1 MPTPLRGRGIA
12 HLTKLLNW
20 RQKLEITWRKL
31 NAELKTLDEA
41 KVLEMLTHERESAK
55 RVSVLERLHQRYTA
69 LRASRERIEILQEA
83 RRP

>member
-1 MPTPLRGRGIA
+1 M
-12 HLTKLLNW
+12 
-20 RQKLEITWRKL
+20 EITWRKL
-31 NAELKTLDEA
+31 NAELKTLDEV

>member
-1 MPTPLRGRGIA
+1 M
-12 HLTKLLNW
+12 
-20 RQKLEITWRKL
+20 EITWRKL

-41 KVLEMLTHERESAK
+41 KVLEMLMAERRSAK

>member
-1 MPTPLRGRGIA
+1 MTL
-12 HLTKLLNW
+12 
-20 RQKLEITWRKL
+20 TWRKL
-31 NAELKTLDEA
+31 NAELRTLDEV

>member
-1 MPTPLRGRGIA
+1 M
-12 HLTKLLNW
+12 
-20 RQKLEITWRKL
+20 EITWRKL
-31 NAELKTLDEA
+31 NAELKTLNEA
-41 KVLEMLTHERESAK
+41 KVLEMLTPERESGK

>member
-1 MPTPLRGRGIA
+1 M
-12 HLTKLLNW
+12 
-20 RQKLEITWRKL
+20 EITWRKQ

-41 KVLEMLTHERESAK
+41 KVLEMLTQERESAK

>member
-1 MPTPLRGRGIA
+1 
-12 HLTKLLNW
+12 
-20 RQKLEITWRKL
+20 LEITWRKL

-41 KVLEMLTHERESAK
+41 KVLEMLTHERASGK

>member
-1 MPTPLRGRGIA
+1 M
-12 HLTKLLNW
+12 
-20 RQKLEITWRKL
+20 EITWRKL
-31 NAELKTLDEA
+31 NAELKTLDET